1 MAWLLHQKP
10 TISVSAVQVP
20 VGEEMEIWV
29 CKEVRWLWH
38 FLRKMH
44 GFGDILET
52 LHQSWNSL
60 EARHSPFCSTDS
72 GIYNSGGNYQILK
85 MLQCLIYFYHLMCI
99 FLKAGDVAQW
109 QITYLDCMRPWVQS
123 IHPPSTTNRNKWANY
138 IHTFGSQWRK
148 LAEK

>member
-29 CKEVRWLWH
+29 CEEVIWLWH

-52 LHQSWNSL
+52 PHQFWDSL

-72 GIYNSGGNYQILK
+72 GICNSSGGNYQILK
-85 MLQCLIYFYHLMCI
+85 MLQCLIYFYHQVYI
-99 FLKAGDVAQW
+99 FLKAGDVAQR

-123 IHPPSTTNRNKWANY
+123 IRPPSTTNKNKWANC

-148 LAEK
+148 LAE